1 MSNITSFIDSS
12 KRMYGF
18 INERGN
24 YSLDFDKKDTSS
36 YFIIIAM
43 LVDENN
49 LDYLENEMSKIS
61 KEFLRVGE
69 TNIIQ
74 SLNSYPNRVMILNK
88 IKDLEFEIFS
98 VIVDK
103 KKIFESSGLR
113 CTKSFLKFLNGL
125 LYNEIHN
132 YFPKLQ
138 IVVKSEEDKCFMEEF
153 KKYILK
159 NHIPN
164 LLGEY
169 EFGFSNN
176 KSENLMQLS
185 EVICEIIAA
194 GYEESLKSYELS
206 VYMDILQ
213 DKLLPIVIW
222 PQELEDYIKK
232 LEQYKSDDYDEN
244 IAYSSVRLA
253 IKFIKNNKNS
263 NHIEKQEQVYVLRYL
278 LSMLISQ
285 KSNEYISSRDIIN
298 NLCEIT
304 GREYNPQY
312 FKTRII
318 AKLRDAGVIIS
329 SSQNGYK
336 IPIKEKEILAFVNQT
351 SSMIKPMLER
361 LKICRN
367 RVLSATD
374 NEFDVL
380 NFQEY
385 KYLKEFYNKT
395 MF

>member
-18 INERGN
+18 IDERGN
-24 YSLDFDKKDTSS
+24 YELDVDKKDTSY
-36 YFIIIAM
+36 YFIITAL

-61 KEFLRVGE
+61 KEFLKDGE
-69 TNIIQ
+69 TKLVK
-74 SLNSYPNRVMILNK
+74 SLNSYPNRVMMLNK
-88 IKDLEFEIFS
+88 IKDLEFKVFS

-103 KKIFESSGLR
+103 RKIFESSGLKHK
-113 CTKSFLKFLNGL
+113 KSFLKFLNGL

-138 IVVKSEEDKCFMEEF
+138 IIAKEDENKEFIEEF
-153 KKYILK
+153 KNYILK

-176 KSENLMQLS
+176 KSENLVQLS
-185 EVICEIIAA
+185 EFICEIIGA
-194 GYEESLKSYELS
+194 GYEEGFNSYELND
-206 VYMDILQ
+206 YMNILQ
-213 DKLLPIVIW
+213 DKLLPTVIW

-232 LEQYKSDDYDEN
+232 LEQYKTDDYDEN
-244 IAYSSVRLA
+244 IAYNSIKLS

-263 NHIEKQEQVYVLRYL
+263 NHIEKQEQVYVLKYL

-285 KSNEYISSRDIIN
+285 KSNEYVSSRDIIN

-312 FKTRII
+312 FKTKII
-318 AKLRDAGVIIS
+318 AKLRDAGIIIS

-361 LKICRN
+361 LRICRN

-385 KYLKEFYNKT
+385 KYLKEFYDKA
-395 MF
+395 ML